1 MYQILY
7 GNCKSKNVNTLSSY
21 KKNDYKL
28 KYKNYILENYITS
41 IILENMI
48 RRISYALEVE
58 AMSFKDTYM

>member
-7 GNCKSKNVNTLSSY
+7 GNYKRKNVNTLSSY

-28 KYKNYILENYITS
+28 KYKNYIFKNYITS

-48 RRISYALEVE
+48 RKISDALEVE
-58 AMSFKDTYM
+58 AMSFKDT